1 MKTFQQYSLVVHQY
15 EQLEVGTDMLATAEN
30 NSLEQEYARIMKSSS
45 GQANDE
51 TYACMLA
58 SWQAGSGMMPDD
70 FGLGKD
76 VFDQLLATHFPGIAQ
91 SSFNVPG
98 RSVDPQRDDER
109 DEVNKLLLS
118 HRANNSESEVWM
130 ASIIAMACQAQD
142 HLWQDMGLWSRN
154 QLSDLLMRNFPALA
168 SKNVKNMKWKK
179 FIYKQLC
186 ITEGIYTCRA
196 PSCEVCAEYDNCFG
210 SEE

>member
-1 MKTFQQYSLVVHQY
+1 
-15 EQLEVGTDMLATAEN
+15 MLTKPETN
-30 NSLEQEYARIMKSSS
+30 LLEQEYTRLMDFAS
-45 GQANDE
+45 GQSNDE

-58 SWQAGSGMMPDD
+58 SWQTGAGFMPDD
-70 FGLGKD
+70 FGIGATA
-76 VFDQLLATHFPGIAQ
+76 FQQLLASHFPGLDRA
-91 SSFNVPG
+91 SLKLPKRNY
-98 RSVDPQRDDER
+98 DEQRIDER
-109 DEVNKLLLS
+109 DEVCKLLLS
-118 HRANNSESEVWM
+118 YRANASDSEIWM
-130 ASIIAMACQAQD
+130 ARIVAMACQAQD

-168 SKNVKNMKWKK
+168 SKNVQNMKWKK

-196 PSCEVCAEYDNCFG
+196 PSCEVCADYDNCFG